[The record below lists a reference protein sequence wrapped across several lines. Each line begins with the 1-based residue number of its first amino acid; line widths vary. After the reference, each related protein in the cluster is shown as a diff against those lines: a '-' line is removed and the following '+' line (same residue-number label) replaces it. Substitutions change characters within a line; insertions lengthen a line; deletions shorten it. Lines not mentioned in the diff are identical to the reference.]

1 MCSAPGAYR
10 GDEFLDVAGCIRK
23 RHGPEHGIVFG
34 GNAEC
39 VDTYCEIY
47 ARNYVYGVGEH
58 SDCAAGIGY
67 LPGRGR
73 CCDNWG
79 RLDKVEMDNCV
90 AVYRRG
96 VYPLGIGCQKG
107 RICVYGHTVVVIGC
121 VLRGKSDGGA
131 FFKASVRS
139 LAFKFHGV
147 VLHYGECEIIL
158 RGNWINDDIADLFP
172 VFLIAIVVA
181 GCFVGHM

>member
-1 MCSAPGAYR
+1 
-10 GDEFLDVAGCIRK
+10 
-23 RHGPEHGIVFG
+23 
-34 GNAEC
+34 
-39 VDTYCEIY
+39 
-47 ARNYVYGVGEH
+47 
-58 SDCAAGIGY
+58 
-67 LPGRGR
+67 
-73 CCDNWG
+73 
-79 RLDKVEMDNCV
+79 MDNCV

-96 VYPLGIGCQKG
+96 IHPLGIGCQKG

-147 VLHYGECEIIL
+147 ILHYGECEIVL

-181 GCFVGHM
+181 GCFVGHMECHCPFVCAGEHAPVDEFCLGSSYPYVA